1 MIFFKA
7 NPQKLL
13 LAFALILDRNNGK
26 FDSKAVALAY
36 EEIGECL
43 FVKSLCVVPKRK
55 FSKILDFFYERSGDE
70 RIKKMPKDKF
80 FRKYFRFLIKKGILK
95 VSDITSAL
103 KEDEIAIIILNNE
116 LLIIT
121 EVQTFNESK
130 EFIGVL

>member
-7 NPQKLL
+7 NPTKLL
-13 LAFALILDRNNGK
+13 LAFALILDRNKGK
-26 FDSKAVALAY
+26 FDSRAVALAY
-36 EEIGECL
+36 AEIGEYL